1 MDDLSKTWKEEN
13 QLKNWWMI
21 DQQGYE
27 QQDLEIWKNKNSA
40 LVL

>member
-13 QLKNWWMI
+13 QLKNRWMI

-27 QQDLEIWKNKNSA
+27 RQDLEI
-40 LVL
+40 